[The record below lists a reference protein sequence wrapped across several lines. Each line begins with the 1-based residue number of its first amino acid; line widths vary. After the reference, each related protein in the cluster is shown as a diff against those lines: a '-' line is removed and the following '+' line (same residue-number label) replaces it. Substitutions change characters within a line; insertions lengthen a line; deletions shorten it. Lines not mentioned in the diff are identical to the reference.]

1 MKKEFGR
8 LFLLTISLII
18 LRKLKPDQDK
28 VVRFIFYAHL
38 RELVIDL
45 LLFGY

>member
-8 LFLLTISLII
+8 LFLLTASLIL

-28 VVRFIFYAHL
+28 VVFIFYAHL
-38 RELVIDL
+38 LELVIDL